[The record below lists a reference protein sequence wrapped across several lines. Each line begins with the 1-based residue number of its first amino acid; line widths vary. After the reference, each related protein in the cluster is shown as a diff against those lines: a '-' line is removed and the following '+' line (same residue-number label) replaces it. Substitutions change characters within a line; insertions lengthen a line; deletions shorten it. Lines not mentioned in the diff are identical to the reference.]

1 MNKEID
7 KSSLLKKLKKEKV
20 KNKNI
25 LNKKNKL
32 IKDIQN
38 DIKKIKIKDK
48 YLSKTIEILNSE
60 TIKSVSYI
68 HKKESTNKYI
78 KARFY
83 WNKKQREIQIG
94 SIEKVLSMIKKRP
107 MENSKFKS
115 IDLTQSLS
123 WDSFSKDKYIL
134 EFLDII
140 ATRKIK
146 RYIAAKLDHIIHKET
161 DLIELSNI
169 IPTMNK
175 NLSDNPTKKTDSNKS
190 FNKDWYSSWRN
201 NN

>member
-1 MNKEID
+1 LNKKID
-7 KSSLLKKLKKEKV
+7 RSSLLKKLEKEKV

-68 HKKESTNKYI
+68 YKKESTNKYI

-107 MENSKFKS
+107 MKNSKSKS
-115 IDLTQSLS
+115 IDITQFLS
-123 WDSFSKDKYIL
+123 WDIFSKDKYIL
-134 EFLDII
+134 KFLNII
-140 ATRKIK
+140 ATQKIK
-146 RYIAAKLDHIIHKET
+146 RYIVSKLDRSVHKET
-161 DLIELSNI
+161 DLAELTNI
-169 IPTMNK
+169 IPAIHK

>member
-1 MNKEID
+1 MNKKID
-7 KSSLLKKLKKEKV
+7 RSSLLKKLEKEKV

-68 HKKESTNKYI
+68 YKKESTNKYI

-107 MENSKFKS
+107 MKNSKSKS
-115 IDLTQSLS
+115 IDITQFLS
-123 WDSFSKDKYIL
+123 WDIFSKDKYIL
-134 EFLDII
+134 KFLNII
-140 ATRKIK
+140 ATQKIK
-146 RYIAAKLDHIIHKET
+146 RYIVSKLDRSVHKET
-161 DLIELSNI
+161 DLAELTNI
-169 IPTMNK
+169 IPAIHK